1 MGTVTAKHTNKGTVF
16 VWRGGYGEKHIPK
29 SAGFRWDPY
38 EKVWWTEIPGIAA
51 RLKEYMDEVA
61 VRALEGSSP
70 TSQNQAPF
78 LPEVSISYP
87 EGLSPFPYQVEGAK
101 FLLNKPGA
109 LLADEMGLGK
119 TVQVLL
125 AINSDPKIN
134 KVLVFCPASVKLN
147 WVREANRWLVRPFDV
162 TYLSGKA
169 PEPISLPE
177 DRGLFVV
184 VNYDIADAW
193 SGELS
198 RVHWDVLVLDEAHY
212 LKNRKAV
219 RTRAIL
225 GEEKNIGIQSPIRAY
240 KKIALTGTPIV
251 NRPAEIWPVLAWIDR
266 KAWGSFWTYAK
277 RYCNLHYNGYG
288 WDASG
293 ASNLEELRKRLSKY
307 MLRRRKDDVLKDL
320 PPKIRQVLDLPP
332 NGATKLIAKE
342 KELWDRYHE
351 EIARARAAVEI
362 ARAESEEELK
372 EALSRLN
379 YLFRVYFQEMS
390 LVRHQ
395 LALAKVPKALEHIEG
410 VLESKDKVVVWVHHR
425 DVAEAVFEGLK
436 AYNPVMVLGGSSA
449 EARAEAVRKF
459 QEDKS
464 VRVFIGGITA
474 AAEGITLTSSDT
486 AVFIELD
493 WRPGKLLQAED
504 RIHRIGQTRNVI
516 IHYLVFDGSL
526 DAYMARKLAEKMEII
541 SRAVD
546 GKGEGEEEKVV
557 EDTIENVIP
566 LEDYVSLTPKEVEGL
581 AVRFS
586 EESKEVI
593 LKALQTLSVY
603 DADRA
608 SYQNGVGFSKVDTY
622 IGHELASRSHLT
634 DRQALLGLKLVK
646 KYRRQLEDVLSKAP
660 EEVRRY
666 VYGA

>member
-1 MGTVTAKHTNKGTVF
+1 MGRVTAKHTSKGTIF
-16 VWRGGYGEKHIPK
+16 IWKGEYEERHIPK
-29 SAGFRWDPY
+29 GAGFLWDPY
-38 EKVWWTEIPGIAA
+38 DKVWWTRKPDIAA
-51 RLKEYMDEVA
+51 KLRKYMDEAA
-61 VRALEGSSP
+61 VKALEEGP
-70 TSQNQAPF
+70 FTSQDQGPS
-78 LPEVSISYP
+78 LPEVSIVYP
-87 EGLSPFPYQVEGAK
+87 EGLSPFPYQVEGAR
-101 FLLNKPGA
+101 FLLQKNGA

-147 WVREANRWLVRPFDV
+147 WVREASRWLVRPFEV
-162 TYLSGKA
+162 RYLSGKT
-169 PEPISLPE
+169 PEPIFLPK

-184 VNYDIADAW
+184 INHDIADAW

-198 RVHWDVLVLDEAHY
+198 KIHWDMLVLDEAHY

-225 GEEKNIGIQSPIRAY
+225 GEEKNIGLQSPIWAE

-251 NRPAEIWPVLAWIDR
+251 NRPAEVWPVLAWIDR

-277 RYCNLHYNGYG
+277 RYCNLHHNGYG

-293 ASNLEELRKRLSKY
+293 ASNLEELSRKLSRY
-307 MLRRRKDDVLKDL
+307 MLRRRKDEVLKDL
-320 PPKIRQVLDLPP
+320 PPKIRQVLELPP
-332 NGATKLIAKE
+332 NGATNLIAKE
-342 KELWDRYHE
+342 KELWDRYSDE
-351 EIARARAAVEI
+351 LARAKAAVEI

-372 EALSRLN
+372 EALSRLRA
-379 YLFRVYFQEMS
+379 LVRVYFQEMS

-395 LALAKVPKALEHIEG
+395 LALAKVPKALEHIQD

-425 DVAEAVFEGLK
+425 DVAEAVFEGLREH
-436 AYNPVMVLGGSSA
+436 NPVMVLGGSSA
-449 EARAEAVRKF
+449 EARAEAVKRF
-459 QEDKS
+459 QEDKD

-474 AAEGITLTSSDT
+474 AAEGITLTASDI

-526 DAYMARKLAEKMEII
+526 DAYMAKKLAEKMEII

-546 GKGEGEEEKVV
+546 GKTAGEEEEGTEDVV
-557 EDTIENVIP
+557 P
-566 LEDYVSLTPKEVEGL
+566 LEDHVSITPKEVKEPE
-581 AVRFS
+581 VKPS
-586 EESKEVI
+586 EESKAVI
-593 LKALQTLSVY
+593 LKALQVLSGY
-603 DADRA
+603 DTDRA
-608 SYQNGVGFSKVDTY
+608 SYRNDMGFSKVDTY

-646 KYRRQLEDVLSKAP
+646 KYRRQLEDLLSEAP
-660 EEVRRY
+660 EEVRKY
-666 VYGA
+666 VYSG

>member
-1 MGTVTAKHTNKGTVF
+1 MGRVTAKQTNKGTIF
-16 VWRGGYGEKHIPK
+16 IWRGEYEERHIPK
-29 SAGFRWDPY
+29 GAGFLWDPY
-38 EKVWWTEIPGIAA
+38 DKVWWTRKPDVAA
-51 RLKEYMDEVA
+51 KLRGYMDEA
-61 VRALEGSSP
+61 AIKALEESSST
-70 TSQNQAPF
+70 TSQGPS
-78 LPEVSISYP
+78 LPEVSILYP

-101 FLLNKPGA
+101 FLLQKAGA

-125 AINSDPKIN
+125 AINSDPKVS

-147 WVREANRWLVRPFDV
+147 WVREANRWLVRPFEV
-162 TYLSGKA
+162 KYLSGKT
-169 PEPISLPE
+169 PEPISIPK

-193 SGELS
+193 SRELS
-198 RVHWDVLVLDEAHY
+198 KIHWDVLVLDEAHY

-225 GEEKNIGIQSPIRAY
+225 GEEKNIGLQPPIWAD

-251 NRPAEIWPVLAWIDR
+251 NRPAEIWPILAWIDR

-277 RYCNLHYNGYG
+277 RYCNLHHNGYG

-293 ASNLEELRKRLSKY
+293 ASNLEELSRKLSRY
-307 MLRRRKDDVLKDL
+307 MLRRRKDEVLKDL
-320 PPKIRQVLDLPP
+320 PPKLRQVLELPP
-332 NGATKLIAKE
+332 NGATSLIAKE
-342 KELWDRYHE
+342 RELWDRYSE
-351 EIARARAAVEI
+351 ELAKAKAAVEI

-372 EALSRLN
+372 EALSKLRALV
-379 YLFRVYFQEMS
+379 RVYFQEMS

-395 LALAKVPKALEHIEG
+395 LALAKVPKALEHIQD

-436 AYNPVMVLGGSSA
+436 EYNPVMVLGGSSA
-449 EARAEAVRKF
+449 EARAEAVRRF

-474 AAEGITLTSSDT
+474 AAEGITLTASDI
-486 AVFIELD
+486 AIFIELD

-504 RIHRIGQTRNVI
+504 RIHRIGQTRSVVI
-516 IHYLVFDGSL
+516 QYLVFDGSL
-526 DAYMARKLAEKMEII
+526 DAYMAKKLAEKMEII

-546 GKGEGEEEKVV
+546 GKTAGEEDEGTEDVV
-557 EDTIENVIP
+557 P
-566 LEDYVSLTPKEVEGL
+566 LEDHVSISPKEVKEPEVKL
-581 AVRFS
+581 S
-586 EESKEVI
+586 EESKTFI
-593 LKALQTLSVY
+593 LKALQILSGY
-603 DADRA
+603 DTDRA
-608 SYQNGVGFSKVDTY
+608 SYRNDMGFSKVDTY

-646 KYRRQLEDVLSKAP
+646 KYRRQLEGILSKAP

-666 VYGA
+666 VYGG

>member
-1 MGTVTAKHTNKGTVF
+1 MGTVTAKHTSKGTIF
-16 VWRGGYGEKHIPK
+16 VWRGEYEERHIPK
-29 SAGFRWDPY
+29 GAGFLWDPY
-38 EKVWWTEIPGIAA
+38 DKVWWTRIPSVAA
-51 RLKEYMDEVA
+51 KLRKYMDEA
-61 VRALEGSSP
+61 AIRALEGEGSP
-70 TSQNQAPF
+70 FTSQNQGPS
-78 LPEVSISYP
+78 LPEVSIVYP

-101 FLLNKPGA
+101 FLLQKTGA

-147 WVREANRWLVRPFDV
+147 WVREANRWLVRPFEV
-162 TYLSGKA
+162 RYLSGKS
-169 PEPISLPE
+169 PEPIFLPK
-177 DRGLFVV
+177 DRGLFLV

-193 SGELS
+193 SKELS
-198 RVHWDVLVLDEAHY
+198 KIHWDMLVLDEAHY

-225 GEEKNIGIQSPIRAY
+225 GEEKSIGLQSPIWAE

-251 NRPAEIWPVLAWIDR
+251 NRPAEVWPVLAWIDR

-277 RYCNLHYNGYG
+277 RYCNLHHNGYG

-293 ASNLEELRKRLSKY
+293 ASNLEELSRKLSGY
-307 MLRRRKDDVLKDL
+307 MLRRRKDEVLKDL
-320 PPKIRQVLDLPP
+320 PPKIRQVLELPP
-332 NGATKLIAKE
+332 NGATNLIAKE
-342 KELWDRYHE
+342 KELWDKYSE
-351 EIARARAAVEI
+351 ELARAKAAVEI

-372 EALSRLN
+372 EALSRLRA
-379 YLFRVYFQEMS
+379 LVRVYFQEMS

-395 LALAKVPKALEHIEG
+395 LALAKVPKALEHIRD

-436 AYNPVMVLGGSSA
+436 EYNPVMVLGGSSA
-449 EARAEAVRKF
+449 EARAEAVRRF

-474 AAEGITLTSSDT
+474 AAEGITLTASDI

-516 IHYLVFDGSL
+516 IHYLFFDGSL
-526 DAYMARKLAEKMEII
+526 DAYMAKKLAEKMEII

-546 GKGEGEEEKVV
+546 GKTVVEEEEGTEDVV
-557 EDTIENVIP
+557 P
-566 LEDYVSLTPKEVEGL
+566 LEDHVSITPKEVKEPEVKL
-581 AVRFS
+581 S
-586 EESKEVI
+586 EESKAVI
-593 LKALQTLSVY
+593 LKALQVLSGY
-603 DADRA
+603 DTDRA
-608 SYQNGVGFSKVDTY
+608 SYRNDMGFSKVDSY

-646 KYRRQLEDVLSKAP
+646 KYRRQLEGVLSKAP

-666 VYGA
+666 VYGG

>member
-1 MGTVTAKHTNKGTVF
+1 MGTVTAKHTSKGIVF
-16 VWRGGYGEKHIPK
+16 VWKGGYEERHIPK
-29 SAGFRWDPY
+29 GAGFFWDPY
-38 EKVWWTEIPGIAA
+38 DKVWWTKVPEVAA
-51 RLKEYMDEVA
+51 KLREYMDEA
-61 VRALEGSSP
+61 AIKALEEGSL
-70 TSQNQAPF
+70 TSQNQDSS
-78 LPEVSISYP
+78 LPEASIVYP

-101 FLLNKPGA
+101 FLLQKTGA

-162 TYLSGKA
+162 RYLSGKA
-169 PEPISLPE
+169 PEPISIPK

-184 VNYDIADAW
+184 INYDIADAW
-193 SGELS
+193 SKELS
-198 RVHWDVLVLDEAHY
+198 KINWDMLVLDEAHY

-219 RTRAIL
+219 RTRSIL
-225 GEEKNIGIQSPIRAY
+225 GEEKNIGLQSPIMAE

-251 NRPAEIWPVLAWIDR
+251 NRPAEVWPVLAWIDR
-266 KAWGSFWTYAK
+266 RAWGSFWNYAK
-277 RYCNLHYNGYG
+277 RYCNLHHNGYG

-293 ASNLEELRKRLSKY
+293 ASNLEELSRKLSRY
-307 MLRRRKDDVLKDL
+307 MLRRKKDEVLKDL
-320 PPKIRQVLDLPP
+320 PPKIRQVLELPP
-332 NGATKLIAKE
+332 NGATSLIAKE
-342 KELWDRYHE
+342 RELWDKYSE
-351 EIARARAAVEI
+351 ELAKAKAAVEI
-362 ARAESEEELK
+362 AKAESEEELK
-372 EALSRLN
+372 EALSKLRSVV
-379 YLFRVYFQEMS
+379 RVYFQEMS

-395 LALAKVPKALEHIEG
+395 LALAKVPKALEHIQD

-436 AYNPVMVLGGSSA
+436 EYNPVMVLGGSSA
-449 EARAEAVRKF
+449 EERAEAVRKF

-474 AAEGITLTSSDT
+474 AAEGITLTASDI

-504 RIHRIGQTRNVI
+504 RIHRIGQTRNVTI
-516 IHYLVFDGSL
+516 QYLVFDGSL
-526 DAYMARKLAEKMEII
+526 DAYMAKKLAEKMEIV

-546 GKGEGEEEKVV
+546 GKTAGDEEAGAEDVV
-557 EDTIENVIP
+557 P
-566 LEDYVSLTPKEVEGL
+566 LEDHVSITPKEVKEPEVKL
-581 AVRFS
+581 S
-586 EESKEVI
+586 EESKSVI
-593 LKALQTLSVY
+593 LKALQVLSGY
-603 DADRA
+603 DTDRA
-608 SYQNGVGFSKVDTY
+608 SYRNDMGFSKVDTY
-622 IGHELASRSHLT
+622 IGNELASRSYLT

-660 EEVRRY
+660 EEVRKY
-666 VYGA
+666 VYGG